1 MKGLKKIRMNM
12 KRLTSCLFVLLS
24 LFFSATVFG
33 QATTELF
40 ETESN
45 GSTTFIDNGVEFKII
60 SHVSVFDIQG
70 NYPGTGWS
78 GTANDN
84 RYIDNAN
91 DTQSPPSFSIK
102 TTSNLFKVHR
112 FWLYLSALN
121 LSLDVQGS
129 VTITGRLSGVTK
141 FSATKSSGF
150 MTSLG
155 ATNGYTLIDL
165 TNLNGMNFSNIVID
179 ELRITANGGFR
190 YVGFDAFRWVK
201 DSGMVLPDNP
211 GTPLELGL
219 ESKEN
224 VSCNGGS
231 NGFATVKGSGGAG
244 SYTYSWSP
252 SGGTGATAS
261 GLAAGLY
268 TVTVKDAQNVTK
280 SLQVEITQ
288 PSALV
293 LSNGGTENV
302 SCYGENNGKA
312 TVNVTGGTAPY
323 TYAWSPSGGT
333 QATASNLAARTYTV
347 TVTDAK
353 GCFKTLDFEITQP
366 SELKA
371 STSQTSATCSTGGEA
386 SVFPSGG
393 KAPYTYEWS
402 TGAKTQI
409 LTGLAAGPVSCVIK
423 DANGC
428 SITKNFTI
436 GTTNTLVAS
445 TYQTNILC
453 NGSTTGS
460 AGVIPSG
467 AAGPFT
473 YVWTGGVSNSDV
485 ANNLSAGSYSVLITA
500 ANGCSITKN
509 FTITE
514 PSALQAIP
522 AEHQDVSCYGGGNG
536 LASVYVR
543 GGTGS
548 YTYSW
553 APSGGTGAMASG
565 LRAGTYTVTVTD
577 ANLCEV
583 TQTITITQPDP
594 IEIAIDRQDNVSCH
608 GGSNGAA
615 RVHVT
620 GGTGAYTYSWAPMGG
635 TDATATGLPA
645 GTYTVTVVDANSCV
659 ETKRVTITQPDILEA
674 TFDKT
679 DVLCFG
685 TSTGTATVVPNGG
698 TAPYT
703 YRWTHN
709 NSTEATVSGL
719 AKGAYEV
726 EVTDAHGCMRRATV
740 VIGQPASALSINPL
754 AQTNI
759 ACNGGATGSAT
770 VSASG
775 GSEPYRYSWS
785 SSSSTTE
792 TAINLSAGIH
802 TATVTDANGC
812 QKSYTFNITE
822 PSVLLASIGNITSPS
837 APGTRDGSA
846 SVVVQGGTP
855 NYTYSWSPSGGSAA
869 TAKGLSAGVY
879 TVTVTDANGCEVTA
893 TAELHAP
900 VSVTQVTSTL
910 RNGTYGIGKDIP
922 VLVQFTKPVTVS
934 GVPSIALQL
943 QNGSVQAN
951 YVAGSG
957 TDALTF
963 NYKIQDG
970 DITNHLDY
978 TSTEAIS
985 LQGGSITDAQNR
997 NAIRTLPAP
1006 QAAGSLSD
1014 NKTIIVDGIAP
1025 SGTLAINGGASFTGS
1040 RDVRLTLTVT
1050 EPSGM
1055 MQFSNDG
1062 TTWSSWESFAA
1073 SKALTLPAGDG
1084 MKTVYARFKDEA
1096 DNISALYNDGIVLDE
1111 TPPAKPT
1118 GFVAVGGDGRV
1129 QLSWNANSESDFAQY
1144 KLFAQPKNGTKVLLE
1159 TIQRGT
1165 EAFVY
1170 TDLPN
1175 GTSYTLYLLAE
1186 DHVGNQSVETK
1197 VEATTMGEQTI
1208 SFASLPPVVYGV
1220 SDAVLGAT
1228 ASSGLPVS
1236 YISSDKAVAE
1246 VYQEGQQWKV
1256 KVKSAGQT
1264 MITASQSGNG
1274 VYLAAPSS
1282 SQNLV
1287 VGKATLRVTADAQTK
1302 VFGALDPVLT
1312 YQVDGL
1318 KNGDLRTVV
1327 MGSITRDKGENVGD
1341 YNIRNVDLAAINYTI
1356 DYQAANLTISKATL
1370 IGLSLKDAGFTY
1382 DGSAKSLALQGTLPQ
1397 GASVSYAG
1405 NAKTEAGTYE
1415 VTATVNGGV
1424 NYNGQTLKATM
1435 TIAKAT
1441 LTGLSLKD
1449 ASFTYDGSAKSL
1461 ALQGTLPAGVAVQYQ
1476 NNNQVNAGT
1485 YQVTATIVET
1495 GNYLGTSLKANL
1507 TIRKAKQQIT
1517 MTAPAVVDRD
1527 AAKVSLDVKASSGLP
1542 VQLTVDEPMVARING
1557 LDLEVLRLGT
1567 VVVTASQAGNENYES
1582 AAPVS
1587 VTIRVKN
1594 NVDAELPIRV
1604 QPALSPNGDGI
1615 NDFFLIEGIQ
1625 DYPENKVTIFDKSGK
1640 VLKVIERYDNR
1651 ERVFTADHVIDGT
1664 YFYYIDVKDENGQ
1677 WKRDKGF
1684 FVVKR

>member
-1 MKGLKKIRMNM
+1 M
-12 KRLTSCLFVLLS
+12 
-24 LFFSATVFG
+24 
-33 QATTELF
+33 
-40 ETESN
+40 
-45 GSTTFIDNGVEFKII
+45 
-60 SHVSVFDIQG
+60 
-70 NYPGTGWS
+70 
-78 GTANDN
+78 
-84 RYIDNAN
+84 
-91 DTQSPPSFSIK
+91 
-102 TTSNLFKVHR
+102 
-112 FWLYLSALN
+112 
-121 LSLDVQGS
+121 
-129 VTITGRLSGVTK
+129 
-141 FSATKSSGF
+141 
-150 MTSLG
+150 
-155 ATNGYTLIDL
+155 
-165 TNLNGMNFSNIVID
+165 
-179 ELRITANGGFR
+179 
-190 YVGFDAFRWVK
+190 
-201 DSGMVLPDNP
+201 
-211 GTPLELGL
+211 
-219 ESKEN
+219 
-224 VSCNGGS
+224 
-231 NGFATVKGSGGAG
+231 
-244 SYTYSWSP
+244 
-252 SGGTGATAS
+252 
-261 GLAAGLY
+261 
-268 TVTVKDAQNVTK
+268 
-280 SLQVEITQ
+280 
-288 PSALV
+288 
-293 LSNGGTENV
+293 
-302 SCYGENNGKA
+302 
-312 TVNVTGGTAPY
+312 
-323 TYAWSPSGGT
+323 
-333 QATASNLAARTYTV
+333 
-347 TVTDAK
+347 
-353 GCFKTLDFEITQP
+353 
-366 SELKA
+366 
-371 STSQTSATCSTGGEA
+371 
-386 SVFPSGG
+386 
-393 KAPYTYEWS
+393 
-402 TGAKTQI
+402 
-409 LTGLAAGPVSCVIK
+409 
-423 DANGC
+423 
-428 SITKNFTI
+428 
-436 GTTNTLVAS
+436 
-445 TYQTNILC
+445 
-453 NGSTTGS
+453 
-460 AGVIPSG
+460 
-467 AAGPFT
+467 
-473 YVWTGGVSNSDV
+473 
-485 ANNLSAGSYSVLITA
+485 
-500 ANGCSITKN
+500 
-509 FTITE
+509 
-514 PSALQAIP
+514 
-522 AEHQDVSCYGGGNG
+522 
-536 LASVYVR
+536 
-543 GGTGS
+543 
-548 YTYSW
+548 
-553 APSGGTGAMASG
+553 
-565 LRAGTYTVTVTD
+565 
-577 ANLCEV
+577 
-583 TQTITITQPDP
+583 
-594 IEIAIDRQDNVSCH
+594 
-608 GGSNGAA
+608 
-615 RVHVT
+615 
-620 GGTGAYTYSWAPMGG
+620 
-635 TDATATGLPA
+635 
-645 GTYTVTVVDANSCV
+645 
-659 ETKRVTITQPDILEA
+659 
-674 TFDKT
+674 
-679 DVLCFG
+679 
-685 TSTGTATVVPNGG
+685 
-698 TAPYT
+698 
-703 YRWTHN
+703 
-709 NSTEATVSGL
+709 
-719 AKGAYEV
+719 
-726 EVTDAHGCMRRATV
+726 
-740 VIGQPASALSINPL
+740 
-754 AQTNI
+754 
-759 ACNGGATGSAT
+759 
-770 VSASG
+770 
-775 GSEPYRYSWS
+775 
-785 SSSSTTE
+785 
-792 TAINLSAGIH
+792 
-802 TATVTDANGC
+802 
-812 QKSYTFNITE
+812 
-822 PSVLLASIGNITSPS
+822 
-837 APGTRDGSA
+837 
-846 SVVVQGGTP
+846 
-855 NYTYSWSPSGGSAA
+855 
-869 TAKGLSAGVY
+869 
-879 TVTVTDANGCEVTA
+879 TVTDANGCEVTA
-893 TAELHAP
+893 RAELHAP

-978 TSTEAIS
+978 TSTEAMS

-1014 NKTIIVDGIAP
+1014 NKMIIVDGIAP

-1144 KLFAQPKNGTKVLLE
+1144 KLFVQPKNGTKVLLE

-1382 DGSAKSLALQGTLPQ
+1382 DGSAKSLALQGTLP
-1397 GASVSYAG
+1397 
-1405 NAKTEAGTYE
+1405 
-1415 VTATVNGGV
+1415 
-1424 NYNGQTLKATM
+1424 
-1435 TIAKAT
+1435 
-1441 LTGLSLKD
+1441 
-1449 ASFTYDGSAKSL
+1449 
-1461 ALQGTLPAGVAVQYQ
+1461 AGVAVQYQ

-1557 LDLEVLRLGT
+1557 SDLEVLRLGT
-1567 VVVTASQAGNENYES
+1567 VVVTANQAGNENYE
-1582 AAPVS
+1582 AATPVS

-1594 NVDAELPIRV
+1594 NADAELPIRV